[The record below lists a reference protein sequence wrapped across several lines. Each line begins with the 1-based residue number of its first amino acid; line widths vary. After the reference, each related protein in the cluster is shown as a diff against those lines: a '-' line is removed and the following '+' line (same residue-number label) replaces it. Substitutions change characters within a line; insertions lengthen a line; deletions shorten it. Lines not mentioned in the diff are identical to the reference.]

1 MGALT
6 VEKTEAQQ
14 TPFLQWSVAELAL
27 RGQKASGDLH
37 VVRALDQGVLVAVID
52 GLGHGEEAQHAARLA
67 AATIAQHQSQS
78 VIDLVR
84 RCHSAL
90 IGTRGC
96 AMSIAAINASDETM
110 TWLAIGNVE
119 AVLVRPGRTGPSAR
133 ETVVMRG
140 GVIGYDLP
148 VLRATVTTLSAGDL
162 LVFATDGIRPEF
174 IERLAKGPQ
183 DPRELADHVMA
194 QYAKHTD
201 DSLVFVGRYLGKERH
216 GG

>member
-6 VEKTEAQQ
+6 VEKTEAQS
-14 TPFLQWSVAELAL
+14 TPFLDWSVAELAL

-37 VVRALDQGVLVAVID
+37 VVRALEQGVLVAVID
-52 GLGHGEEAQHAARLA
+52 GLGHGEEAQHAARIA
-67 AATIAQHQSQS
+67 AATIAQHQTQS
-78 VIDLVR
+78 VIDMVR

-96 AMSIAAINASDETM
+96 AMSLALINARDETM

-119 AVLVRPGRTGPSAR
+119 GVLIRPGKTGPAAR

-140 GVIGYDLP
+140 GVVGYDLP
-148 VLRATVTTLSAGDL
+148 VLRATVTTLGSGDL

-183 DPRELADHVMA
+183 HPKELAEHVMA

-201 DSLVFVGRYLGKERH
+201 DSLVFVGRYLGRERH

>member
-6 VEKTEAQQ
+6 LGKTEAQT
-14 TPFLQWSVAELAL
+14 TPFLDWSVAELAL
-27 RGQKASGDLH
+27 RGQKTSGDLH
-37 VVRALDQGVLVAVID
+37 VVRALDAGVLVCVID
-52 GLGHGEEAQHAARLA
+52 GLGHGEEAAHAARLA
-67 AATIAQHQSQS
+67 ASTIAQHQTQS

-84 RCHSAL
+84 RCHTAL

-96 AMSIAAINASDETM
+96 AMSIALINASDETM

-119 AVLVRPGRTGPSAR
+119 GVLLRTGKTGSAAR
-133 ETVVMRG
+133 EAVVMRG
-140 GVIGYDLP
+140 GVVGYDLP
-148 VLRATVTTLSAGDL
+148 VLRATVTTINRGDL

-174 IERLAKGPQ
+174 IDRLGSGPQ
-183 DPRELADHVMA
+183 EPQELAEHVMA
-194 QYAKHTD
+194 QYSKHTD